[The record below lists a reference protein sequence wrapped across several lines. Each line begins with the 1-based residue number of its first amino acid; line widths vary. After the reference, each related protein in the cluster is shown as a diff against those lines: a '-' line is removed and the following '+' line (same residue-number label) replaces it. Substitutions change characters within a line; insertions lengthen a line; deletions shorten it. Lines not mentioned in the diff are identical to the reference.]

1 MEDIIPNNNHI
12 TEHIQNNI
20 KINQYTKELNTL
32 LEMGFDKDKA
42 YEAIKFAKGK
52 IELAIDFLYNG
63 FPLNLSNISGENNN
77 GSMDQN
83 NGDDE
88 DEYGEDFEDISYL
101 LKKITS
107 IIKLITNEIKKTPD
121 ELLEMLKLNKSKLYK
136 FIEENIDEYNN
147 LLKENI
153 TDNDI
158 ETFKKFKQGTE
169 TLYPYNLQYKDFI
182 IVNKENNTI
191 NNNNDNKNKL
201 FFSDEEE
208 FFGKEDEGA
217 GSEQEVEFETGE
229 NNNKELT
236 DNEKEIIGR
245 LKELGNFSE
254 NEVIQSFVLCDKN
267 EELTANYLFE
277 HFNNNK

>member
-1 MEDIIPNNNHI
+1 MEDTIPNNNHI

-20 KINQYTKELNTL
+20 KMNPYANELKTL
-32 LEMGFDKDKA
+32 LEMGFDEEKA
-42 YEAIKFAKGK
+42 LEAIKFAKGK

-63 FPLNLSNISGENNN
+63 FPLNLSNISDENNN
-77 GSMDQN
+77 GSMDKN
-83 NGDDE
+83 IGDDE
-88 DEYGEDFEDISYL
+88 DEYGEDFEDISFL

-107 IIKLITNEIKKTPD
+107 IIKLLSNEIKKSSN
-121 ELLEMLKLNKSKLYK
+121 ELLEMLKINKNKLYK

-153 TDNDI
+153 TENDI

-182 IVNKENNTI
+182 IVNKENNII

-217 GSEQEVEFETGE
+217 GSEHEVELDLE
-229 NNNKELT
+229 NKNGELT
-236 DNEKEIIGR
+236 DNEKEIIRR

-254 NEVIQSFVLCDKN
+254 NDVINSFLLCDKN
-267 EELTANYLFE
+267 EEVTANYLFE
-277 HFNNNK
+277 HFINK

>member
-20 KINQYTKELNTL
+20 KINQYSNELNTL
-32 LEMGFDKDKA
+32 LEMGFDKEKA
-42 YEAIKFAKGK
+42 LEAIKFAKGK

-83 NGDDE
+83 IGDDE
-88 DEYGEDFEDISYL
+88 DEYGEDFEDISFL

-107 IIKLITNEIKKTPD
+107 IIKLLSSEIKKTPD
-121 ELLEMLKLNKSKLYK
+121 ELLEMLKINKNKLYK

-153 TDNDI
+153 SNNDI
-158 ETFKKFKQGTE
+158 EIFKKFKQGIE
-169 TLYPYNLQYKDFI
+169 KIDPYNLQYKDFI
-182 IVNKENNTI
+182 IIDKENNII
-191 NNNNDNKNKL
+191 NDNNKNKL

-217 GSEQEVEFETGE
+217 GSEQEVELDLGNKNGE
-229 NNNKELT
+229 MT

-254 NEVIQSFVLCDKN
+254 NDVIQSFLLCDKN
-267 EELTANYLFE
+267 EEVTANYLFE
-277 HFNNNK
+277 HFINK